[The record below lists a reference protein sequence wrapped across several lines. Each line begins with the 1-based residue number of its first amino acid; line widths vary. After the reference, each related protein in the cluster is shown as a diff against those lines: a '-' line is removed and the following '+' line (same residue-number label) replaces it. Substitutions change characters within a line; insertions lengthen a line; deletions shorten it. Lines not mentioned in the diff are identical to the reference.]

1 MVSKVQSDETS
12 LLKHLDTKVARVDI
26 SKQRTCKTCN
36 RCNGLQR
43 HKKESWEKRDH
54 GLQFA

>member
-26 SKQRTCKTCN
+26 SK
-36 RCNGLQR
+36 
-43 HKKESWEKRDH
+43 
-54 GLQFA
+54 